1 MGSNAKSLL
10 AIAGL
15 SIVVLPVGAM
25 AQEGDEPDQTDGA
38 PAIAD
43 LAATID
49 PGSYV
54 RVAWDRGRRDMG
66 KLQLPGPVDSLSLR
80 ASAGTIEIPH
90 AAIDSMWVGRTRT
103 GDGAAIGGLVG
114 AVAGGLILLGLSE
127 ALCESPTGACS
138 GSNTSG
144 WVLMIGGGAAVGTG
158 VGALIGSG
166 TLSWSIVFPVGNR
179 DSGPD

>member
-1 MGSNAKSLL
+1 MTLPSGKLIVALL
-10 AIAGL
+10 AITGL
-15 SIVVLPVGAM
+15 SMVVIPVDAL
-25 AQEGDEPDQTDGA
+25 AQELDEPDESAGA
-38 PAIAD
+38 SAIAD

-49 PGSYV
+49 SGSYV
-54 RVAWDRGRRDMG
+54 RVTWDRGRRDVG
-66 KLQLPGPVDSLSLR
+66 KLQLPGPVDSLSLL

-103 GDGAAIGGLVG
+103 GDGAAIGGLAG

-127 ALCESPTGACS
+127 ALCESPTGACG

-144 WVLMIGGGAAVGTG
+144 WVVMIGGGAAVGAG

-166 TLSWSIVFPVGNR
+166 TLGWSVVFPV
-179 DSGPD
+179 DDP